1 MSYPLEG
8 IKIVDFTQYQQGT
21 ISTLMLA
28 DWGAD
33 VIKVEPRGVGDPG
46 RTLGPRGPK
55 GLRSGYFETNNRNK
69 RSIVV
74 DVKKEK
80 GKEIIY
86 KLVET
91 ADMFAQNFRP
101 GVIERLGFGYE
112 ALSRINPRIIC
123 LNGSGFGRKG
133 PLKERP
139 GYDTVGQAMGG
150 IMSIIT
156 GPPDSPP
163 PMINAGF
170 CDQTAGILL
179 ACGALLSL
187 IDRERT
193 GEGQEVDMSLIASA
207 LALQGHAFQSYLL
220 TGQIPQK
227 MRARISPTMFAAC
240 FKARDG
246 KSFIVSINDI
256 ERREKFFELAGL
268 DKDPSRFDTL
278 EKIDQNHE
286 KTLDALEA
294 VFSTKPRD
302 EWLKKLIEADV
313 VCAPVYNHA
322 EIAADPVVIE
332 NEYVVEVNHP
342 TEGPIRV
349 LNNPIQLS
357 KRRPKIG
364 VAPELGQHA
373 DEILRE
379 VGYSEIEITNLRK
392 QEVI

>member
-1 MSYPLEG
+1 MKYPLEG
-8 IKIVDFTQYQQGT
+8 IRVVDFTQYQQGPVC
-21 ISTLMLA
+21 TLMLA

-33 VIKVEPRGVGDPG
+33 VIKVETPGIGDPA

-55 GLRSGYFETNNRNK
+55 GLRSGYFETNDRNK

-86 KLVET
+86 KLVKK
-91 ADMFAQNFRP
+91 ADIFAQNFRP

-133 PLKERP
+133 PLRERP

-150 IMSIIT
+150 IMSIVT

-163 PMINAGF
+163 QLVGAGV
-170 CDQTAGILL
+170 CDQTGGYLL
-179 ACGALLSL
+179 CLGALLAL

-207 LALQGHAFQSYLL
+207 LALQGHTFQSYLL
-220 TGQIPQK
+220 TGQIPK
-227 MRARISPTMFAAC
+227 KRRGRVSPAIFCAG
-240 FKARDG
+240 FKARNG
-246 KSFIVSINDI
+246 KYFIVNTADI
-256 ERREKFFELAGL
+256 EKREKVFEIAGL
-268 DKDPSRFDTL
+268 DRDPSRFETW

-286 KTLDALEA
+286 KALAALDAA
-294 VFSTKPRD
+294 FVARPRD

-313 VCAPVYNHA
+313 VCAPIYDYA
-322 EIAADPVVIE
+322 EIAADPQVIE
-332 NEYVVEVNHP
+332 NEYIVEVNHP
-342 TEGPIRV
+342 TEGRIRV
-349 LNNPIQLS
+349 SNNPIQLS

-364 VAPELGQHA
+364 VAPELGQHT
-373 DEILRE
+373 DEVLRE
-379 VGYSEIEITNLRK
+379 VGYSKAEIANLREQK
-392 QEVI
+392 VI